1 MHSLP
6 SGTQKQGCLGCRRG
20 GEGGAS
26 GAGTSLRHCRKVSE
40 YGDDSQSEW
49 DKRGDRISYRI
60 RDRCKVK
67 MWGPLFNYKDFK
79 TVIAKR

>member
-1 MHSLP
+1 MRTPWEEEGKSSRTIGLSSAGAGKRWLPGLNQGVVTLVHSLP

-40 YGDDSQSEW
+40 YGDDSQSE
-49 DKRGDRISYRI
+49 
-60 RDRCKVK
+60 
-67 MWGPLFNYKDFK
+67 
-79 TVIAKR
+79 